1 MKMWLRED
9 FNRAWQGQDPF
20 SCVDK
25 LDGKVYRALEGR
37 RTLRFEL
44 HGDSF
49 FLKSHKGIGWG
60 EVFKN
65 LLQLKLPIL
74 GADAEYHAIKKLEQ
88 LGVDT
93 MTPAAYGER
102 GWNPAKQESFIIT
115 EDLKGSVSLEDYCK
129 QWTES
134 PPTLAIK
141 RALITK
147 IAQISAQLHNNG
159 VNHRDYYLCH
169 FHLFP
174 DTLSTDVEKIKL
186 HVIDLHRTQL
196 RRKVPL
202 RWLIK
207 DLGSL
212 YYSALDFD
220 FTRNDVLRFLKAYF
234 QKPLKSILKDDV
246 KLLQSVEVRAVK
258 IYSRDFGK
266 APKLPF

>member
-9 FNRAWQGQDPF
+9 FNQTWQGQNPF
-20 SCVDK
+20 GCVDK

-44 HGDSF
+44 NGNSF

-60 EVFKN
+60 EIVKN
-65 LLQLKLPIL
+65 LMQLKLPIL
-74 GADAEYHAIKKLEQ
+74 GAGAEYRAIKKLEQ

-102 GWNPAKQESFIIT
+102 GYNPAKQESFIIT

-129 QWTES
+129 QWAES
-134 PPTLAIK
+134 PPSLAVK

-147 IAQISAQLHNNG
+147 IAKISAQLHNNG

-174 DTLSTDVEKIKL
+174 ETLQTDVDKIKL

-196 RRKVPL
+196 RSKVPL

-212 YYSALDFD
+212 YYSALDFG
-220 FTRNDVLRFLKAYF
+220 FTRNDVLLFLKVYF
-234 QKPLKSILKDDV
+234 QKSLRTILVENDE
-246 KLLQSVEVRAVK
+246 LLQSVTGRAVK
-258 IYSRDFGK
+258 IYCRDFGK
-266 APKLPF
+266 APKLPL